1 MGRHTSGQVQ
11 VFHDVTGLY
20 DRLKPKFA
28 KRYTNAAEVMAE
40 ALNGYREET
49 EMGKFPADEHV
60 FKIKKS
66 NFQEFREAVGISSY
80 QELHY
85 DLIQEQLV
93 ELEQANA

>member
-1 MGRHTSGQVQ
+1 MQE
-11 VFHDVTGLY
+11 
-20 DRLKPKFA
+20 P
-28 KRYTNAAEVMAE
+28 
-40 ALNGYREET
+40 REEVAAR
-49 EMGKFPADEHV
+49 PAAFSSIH
-60 FKIKKS
+60 

>member
-1 MGRHTSGQVQ
+1 M
-11 VFHDVTGLY
+11 
-20 DRLKPKFA
+20 K
-28 KRYTNAAEVMAE
+28 N
-40 ALNGYREET
+40 
-49 EMGKFPADEHV
+49 V